1 MKNSV
6 IYSSI
11 LLLLTGI
18 FFSTFCKAQSFYRDG
33 NLRSSSLSIG
43 VGPSF
48 MYSDNGGVFKV
59 SDFNWSPAFSIA
71 YAKKIHSR
79 WAIQTTGGVQF
90 VRSGGEIRDYAIK
103 RWEETGGAFSFRGQA
118 YFLDL
123 MPIFYVI
130 PYDNHMNRGRFN
142 AYLGSGLGIVH
153 VSRTE
158 TFSFEDNAPEF
169 LVNTTTSYIPGVLG
183 LSFSLDQFSDLSLEF
198 KGMFTFSD
206 KLDGNQGYNE
216 FNDHLFQTQIVYK
229 RLLSRRF

>member
-1 MKNSV
+1 MKISF
-6 IYSSI
+6 IYSCF
-11 LLLLTGI
+11 LLFLIGI
-18 FFSTFCKAQSFYRDG
+18 FFSNFCHAQSFYKDG
-33 NLRSSSLSIG
+33 NLRTSSLSIG

-71 YAKKIHSR
+71 YTKKIHSR

-90 VRSGGEIRDYAIK
+90 VRSGGEIREYAIEK
-103 RWEETGGAFSFRGQA
+103 WEETGGAFRFKGQA

-123 MPIFYVI
+123 TPVFYLI

-142 AYLGSGLGIVH
+142 VYFGSGLGIVH

-158 TFSFEDNAPEF
+158 AYSFEDTAPKF
-169 LVNTTTSYIPGVLG
+169 SANTTAAYIPALLG
-183 LSFSLDQFSDLSLEF
+183 FSYSLNQFSDLSLEF

-206 KLDGNQGYNE
+206 DLDGNQGYNQ
-216 FNDHLFQTQIVYK
+216 FNDHLFQTQIIYK

>member
-1 MKNSV
+1 MKISA
-6 IYSSI
+6 ILSRFA
-11 LLLLTGI
+11 LLLIGI
-18 FFSTFCKAQSFYRDG
+18 FFSTFCKAQSFYKDG
-33 NLRSSSLSIG
+33 NLRTSSLSIG

-79 WAIQTTGGVQF
+79 LAIQTTGGVQF
-90 VRSGGEIRDYAIK
+90 VRSGGQIRDYAIK
-103 RWEETGGAFSFRGQA
+103 KWEETGGAFSFKGQA

-123 MPIFYVI
+123 TPVFYVI

-142 AYLGSGLGIVH
+142 AYFGSGFGIVH
-153 VSRTE
+153 VNRTE
-158 TFSFEDNAPEF
+158 TFSFEDNATEF
-169 LVNTTTSYIPGVLG
+169 SANTTSTYIPVLLG
-183 LSFSLDQFSDLSLEF
+183 FSFSLDQFSDLSLEL

-206 KLDGNQGYNE
+206 ELDGNQGYNE